1 MPGSLPGVRKR
12 GEPLERVDEMLRWIE
27 TQRMPDGGWHSKNRF
42 GLDGGLR
49 LDWDIAGIPEGDV
62 ASTALVGVTLLR
74 TRDAK
79 DRTPYHKTLVQAID
93 YVKAA
98 VAASPSNTADLT
110 GRVTPISA
118 RVGTYIDTALALL
131 LLAEAAFARTPTD
144 GGPVGAQIEKLIR
157 KLESSQK
164 IQGNWGEGA
173 HNAPLLGHALAVW
186 GLESASRN
194 GHKVDPG
201 VLALAGKWALGKDA
215 ERAEAAAAGKWQTK
229 ERGLVPRWLERDGT
243 EDDEPINYELYAAA
257 ARLSVLAQ
265 ADRSNRALET
275 QLLLAAR
282 TGGDVARRAEA
293 ARSLEAVKRT
303 RASLHQAQQAVA
315 ATLTKER
322 GAAPCLFAAEDFIA
336 CLLIADS
343 LPPRYGRG
351 MVSAHG
357 PDADGLAGLRRRLE
371 DGPRRKLQDARQGR
385 RPHRALHVRGP
396 LRGGRRSAGYQ
407 GRHRRRERRV
417 VRAPLLPGQ
426 QIVLL
431 PGSRLLHHPRRRDAP
446 GGHAAQGGVVQAGRR
461 VAKLSLRQTAGSELV
476 AKLCRRTS
484 PSLSSSPGTWSPGFL
499 CGCAVR
505 DSHILL
511 EIRE

>member
-1 MPGSLPGVRKR
+1 MSSIANCNRPHRGALALLAAIVSLVVTSSVVRAADVPGSLPGVRKR

-27 TQRMPDGGWHSKNRF
+27 AQRMPDGGWHSKNRF

-49 LDWDIAGIPEGDV
+49 LDWHLAGIPDGDV

-79 DRTPYHKTLVQAID
+79 GRTPYHKTLVQAID

-110 GRVTPISA
+110 GKVTPISA

-131 LLAEAAFARTPTD
+131 LLAEAAPARTPTD

-164 IQGNWGEGA
+164 IHGNWGEGA

-186 GLESASRN
+186 GLEAASRK
-194 GHKVDPG
+194 GHKIDPG

-215 ERAEAAAAGKWQTK
+215 DRVEAAAAGKWQTK
-229 ERGLVPRWLERDGT
+229 ERGLVPRWLERTGT

-282 TGGDVARRAEA
+282 SRGGDPARRAEA
-293 ARSLEAVKRT
+293 ARSLEAVKTTRT
-303 RASLHQAQQAVA
+303 SLQQAQQAVE

-322 GAAPCLFAAEDFIA
+322 GAAPFLFAAEDFIA

-343 LPPRYGRG
+343 LPGATAEEWFPPTVRTL
-351 MVSAHG
+351 MAWQ
-357 PDADGLAGLRRRLE
+357 DFDGGLKTDNHASCKMPGKVGDRLE
-371 DGPRRKLQDARQGR
+371 GCTC
-385 RPHRALHVRGP
+385 
-396 LRGGRRSAGYQ
+396 
-407 GRHRRRERRV
+407 ERF
-417 VRAPLLPGQ
+417 G
-426 QIVLL
+426 
-431 PGSRLLHHPRRRDAP
+431 P
-446 GGHAAQGGVVQAGRR
+446 GGPPGPSVERPFCPDNKSFCSQDRVFCTALAVATLLADTPYKAGMFKQGDTPRN
-461 VAKLSLRQTAGSELV
+461 
-476 AKLCRRTS
+476 
-484 PSLSSSPGTWSPGFL
+484 
-499 CGCAVR
+499 
-505 DSHILL
+505 
-511 EIRE
+511 